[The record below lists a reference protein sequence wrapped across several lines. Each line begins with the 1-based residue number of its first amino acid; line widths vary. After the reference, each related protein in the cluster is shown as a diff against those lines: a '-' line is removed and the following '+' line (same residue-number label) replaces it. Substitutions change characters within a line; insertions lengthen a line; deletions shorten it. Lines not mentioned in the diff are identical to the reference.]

1 MKIRMRNITFIMLI
15 LMLSVGLLSVSSAY
29 YKGTGFTHNIP
40 DNYYDSYSQQ
50 EILDKYNDTYLTS
63 EEKAVCTKVVDGD
76 TIYLSNG
83 KKVRL
88 VGVNTPEKGT
98 AGYKASKNFLSKLCL
113 NKEVGINVDDKK
125 YTDKYGRTLAVVIV
139 DGKNLNEML
148 LKEGLAEIM
157 YIPPSEFSPYTWAG
171 NNTPS
176 ASTSTGSTSS
186 NVATDNISSASDTI
200 RSTSTSNSASSGSY
214 IGNSN
219 SFKFH
224 TAGCTEVN
232 RMSEKNKVYF
242 SSKSDAI
249 NSGYVGCKKCNP

>member
-1 MKIRMRNITFIMLI
+1 MKIRTRNIIFIMLI
-15 LMLSVGLLSVSSAY
+15 LMLSAGLLSVSSAY

-50 EILDKYNDTYLTS
+50 EILNKYNDTYLTA
-63 EEKAVCTKVVDGD
+63 EETAVCTKVVDGD

-83 KKVRL
+83 KKVRF

-98 AGYKASKNFLSKLCL
+98 AGYKASKNFVSKLCL
-113 NKEVGINVDDKK
+113 NKEVSINVDDKK

-139 DGKNLNEML
+139 GGKNLNEML
-148 LKEGLAEIM
+148 LKEGLAEVM
-157 YIPPSEFSPYTWAG
+157 YIPPSEFSPYVWAG
-171 NNTPS
+171 NSTSSAS
-176 ASTSTGSTSS
+176 ASTGTSSS
-186 NVATDNISSASDTI
+186 NVATGSASTSEVVRSTSASD
-200 RSTSTSNSASSGSY
+200 SVSSGSY

-224 TAGCTEVN
+224 TAGCSEVD
-232 RMSEKNKVYF
+232 RMSDKNKVYF